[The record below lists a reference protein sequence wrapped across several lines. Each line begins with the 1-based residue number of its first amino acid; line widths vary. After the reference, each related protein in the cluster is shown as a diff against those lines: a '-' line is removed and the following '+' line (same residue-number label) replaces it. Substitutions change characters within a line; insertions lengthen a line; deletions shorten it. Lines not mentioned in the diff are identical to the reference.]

1 MVNKTNYFILSC
13 LMLFSS
19 SIFAQYPD
27 ITGSSISDD
36 NLKINIVFD
45 QEIFSNSSCSTITCI
60 EVTDFQLSL
69 SGGEATLG
77 SYIPTTITQLGN
89 YNFNPFWNPGEP
101 NDSGGNEGYAQHVST
116 GRLNDLRDG
125 TSLPG
130 VLELIDPVQ
139 QNIPGYT
146 YITSWP
152 IGSNCAHSYYRSNNA
167 SSWTTQKAKAQA
179 AGGDLLVYNSVE
191 EYQYLVPAFAT
202 SSGVANTWIGLSQDT
217 SATDYS
223 EPSGGWYWDDG
234 TPIDNSAA
242 KVTYQLTFSLVGT
255 PTGDEIITVT
265 PVLSP
270 PSVFTCSGVTA
281 RLQNNALNRVRLVD
295 ETSPYSIRTVVADDN
310 RSITVR
316 FQEDIFS
323 DTSGTQMTAADFTLS
338 IAQNGS
344 TANLTSATPLSLL
357 TINNSTFVL
366 ELPLNGNHITGKEV
380 ITVLPASG
388 SSIFDAAGNAATL
401 AQTNNFVQLNP
412 TKTGPIYL
420 GINYKSST
428 VSATLIPESY
438 AYLCNENF
446 FNNYNIAYHS
456 GPGVEPVVGDFL
468 IFNYN
473 YNFERQLISGDDFA
487 YMHLRGYDKIVEV
500 RKSDGLI
507 VAIYNC
513 I

>member
-1 MVNKTNYFILSC
+1 
-13 LMLFSS
+13 MLLCSTS
-19 SIFAQYPD
+19 VYAQYPD
-27 ITGSSISDD
+27 ITGSSISAD

-45 QEIFSNSSCSTITCI
+45 QEIYSNSNCSTITCI

-89 YNFNPFWNPGEP
+89 YNFNPFWNTGEP
-101 NDSGGNEGYAQHVST
+101 NDSGNEGYAQHIASGT
-116 GRLNDLRDG
+116 LNDLRDG
-125 TSLPG
+125 SSLPG
-130 VLELIDPVQ
+130 VLELIDPIQ
-139 QNIPGYT
+139 QSIPGYT

-152 IGSNCAHSYYRSNNA
+152 IGSNCAHSYYRSTNA

-191 EYQYLVPAFAT
+191 EYQYLVPSFAT
-202 SSGVANTWIGLSQDT
+202 SSGVANTWIGLSQDIN
-217 SATDYS
+217 AADYS

-234 TPIDNSAA
+234 TPINNSAA

-270 PSVFTCSGVTA
+270 ASVFTCAGVTA
-281 RLQNNALNRVRLVD
+281 RLQSNVLNRVGLAD
-295 ETSPYSIRTVVADDN
+295 ETSPYSIRTLVADDN

-323 DTSGTQMTAADFTLS
+323 DTSGTQMTAADFALS

-344 TANLTSATPLSLL
+344 TANLTSSAPLSVLI
-357 TINNSTFVL
+357 INNSTFIL
-366 ELPLNGNHITGKEV
+366 ELPMNGNHITGKEV

-388 SSIFDAAGNAATL
+388 TSIFDTAGNASTL
-401 AQTNNFVQLNP
+401 VQTNNFIQLNP
-412 TKTGPIYL
+412 TKTGPVYL
-420 GINYKSST
+420 GMNYNSST
-428 VSATLIPESY
+428 VSGTLTQDSY
-438 AYLCNENF
+438 TYFCNENF

-456 GPGVEPVVGDFL
+456 GPGAEPAVGDFL

-473 YNFERQLISGDDFA
+473 YNFERQLISGNDFA
-487 YMHLRGYDKIVEV
+487 YMHLRGYDKILEV

-507 VAIYNC
+507 VASYTCN
-513 I
+513 

>member
-1 MVNKTNYFILSC
+1 M
-13 LMLFSS
+13 
-19 SIFAQYPD
+19 
-27 ITGSSISDD
+27 
-36 NLKINIVFD
+36 
-45 QEIFSNSSCSTITCI
+45 
-60 EVTDFQLSL
+60 
-69 SGGEATLG
+69 
-77 SYIPTTITQLGN
+77 
-89 YNFNPFWNPGEP
+89 
-101 NDSGGNEGYAQHVST
+101 
-116 GRLNDLRDG
+116 
-125 TSLPG
+125 
-130 VLELIDPVQ
+130 
-139 QNIPGYT
+139 
-146 YITSWP
+146 
-152 IGSNCAHSYYRSNNA
+152 
-167 SSWTTQKAKAQA
+167 
-179 AGGDLLVYNSVE
+179 E
-191 EYQYLVPAFAT
+191 EYQYLVPGFAN

-270 PSVFTCSGVTA
+270 SSVFTCSGVAA
-281 RLQNNALNRVRLVD
+281 RLQNNLLNRVRLVD
-295 ETSPYSIRTVVADDN
+295 ETAPYTIRTVVADDN

-323 DTSGTQMTAADFTLS
+323 DTSGSQMTAADFSLS

-357 TINNSTFVL
+357 IINNRTFVL

-388 SSIFDAAGNAATL
+388 TSIFDAAGNAAILT
-401 AQTNNFVQLNP
+401 QVNNSIQLNP
-412 TKTGPIYL
+412 SKTGPIYL

-428 VSATLIPESY
+428 TSGTLVQTSY

-456 GPGVEPVVGDFL
+456 GPGAEPVVGDFL

-473 YNFERQLISGDDFA
+473 YNFERQLISGNDFA

-513 I
+513 T